1 MAEETATTVPA
12 ATEKPAEGTAQA
24 QAVQEAPATLGFDP
38 SKFGYTPEQAGEV
51 LAYAK
56 QIESAGGL
64 DKLMREASL
73 DKAVEIIERMKTT
86 PEGRQKLAEYA
97 GVAQQE
103 SEDLLSP
110 EEKRVRKLET
120 ELASLRAEMK
130 QGGKAS
136 EQAYEEAKSVQDQ
149 LRWQSELKD
158 FYKEQPEARE
168 LHQEM
173 WPDLME
179 AIEANPQKFGGPG
192 WVKNAAKHWYS
203 KANSISTKLG
213 GMKAKGRVDAN
224 SGAKTASIKPPEQ
237 MTKDEMREETYRVMG
252 LK

>member
-1 MAEETATTVPA
+1 MAEETATT
-12 ATEKPAEGTAQA
+12 ATAEAEKSADSNAQA
-24 QAVQEAPATLGFDP
+24 QAAQEAPAIASFDF
-38 SKFGYTPEQAGEV
+38 SKYGYTPEQAGEV

-64 DKLMREASL
+64 DKLVREASL

-103 SEDLLSP
+103 NEDLLSP
-110 EEKRVRKLET
+110 EEKRVRKLEA
-120 ELASLRAEMK
+120 ELSSIRAEMK

-192 WVKNAAKHWYS
+192 WVKQAANAWYK
-203 KANSISTKLG
+203 KANAVSTKLG
-213 GMKAKGRVDAN
+213 GMKAKGRVDSSVA
-224 SGAKTASIKPPEQ
+224 SKTAAIKPPEQ
-237 MTKDEMREETYRVMG
+237 MTDDEAKQETYRIMG